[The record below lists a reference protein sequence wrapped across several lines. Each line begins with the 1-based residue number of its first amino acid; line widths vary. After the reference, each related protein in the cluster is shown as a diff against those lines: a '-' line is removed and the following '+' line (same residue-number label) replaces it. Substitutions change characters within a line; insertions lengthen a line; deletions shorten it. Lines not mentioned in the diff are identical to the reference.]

1 MNSFFQNIPYERLR
15 ESSKLFPFDCG
26 NSDLTDYYYHSAK
39 KDIAKLLTVV
49 YYLATEETTILFFT
63 LSNDKISEIELKNGE
78 PIYSKS
84 FFRRIKDKF
93 GRAKHRRDYPAVK
106 IGRFGVNKEFRG
118 KGQHWGS
125 KTLDFIK
132 EWMISDNK
140 TGCCFITVDAY
151 ANAVEF
157 YKKND
162 FLFMGEKEKSGY
174 EKWLKENPDYKNK
187 EISGDIPTFA
197 MYFNLLSL
205 VEN

>member
-1 MNSFFQNIPYERLR
+1 MIPDLTLIPYKRLN
-15 ESSKLFPFDCG
+15 ESTPLLSFDCG
-26 NSDLTDYYYHSAK
+26 NADLTDYYYNSAK
-39 KDIAKLLTVV
+39 RDISKLLTVV
-49 YYLATEETTILFFT
+49 YFLPSEDKTVLFFT
-63 LSNDKISEIELKNGE
+63 LSNDKISEIEIKDGE
-78 PIYSKS
+78 PVYSKS

-118 KGQHWGS
+118 NGQHWGS

-132 EWMISDNK
+132 RWMVTDNK

-151 ANAVEF
+151 ATAEEF
-157 YKKND
+157 YLKNG

-174 EKWLKENPDYKNK
+174 EKWINVNQNFETKKIPA
-187 EISGDIPTFA
+187 DIPTFA

-205 VEN
+205 IGN

>member
-1 MNSFFQNIPYERLR
+1 MIPDLTLIPYKRLN
-15 ESSKLFPFDCG
+15 ESTPLLSFDCG
-26 NSDLTDYYYHSAK
+26 NADLTDYYYNSAK
-39 KDIAKLLTVV
+39 RDISKLLTVV
-49 YYLATEETTILFFT
+49 YFLPSEDKTVLFFT
-63 LSNDKISEIELKNGE
+63 LSNDKISEIEIKDGE
-78 PIYSKS
+78 PVYSKS

-118 KGQHWGS
+118 NGQHWGS

-132 EWMISDNK
+132 RWMVTDNK

-151 ANAVEF
+151 ATAVEF
-157 YKKND
+157 YLKNG

-174 EKWLKENPDYKNK
+174 EKWINGNQNFETKK
-187 EISGDIPTFA
+187 ITADIPTFA

-205 VEN
+205 IGN